1 MPAIGRFGGGAVAYR
16 IREAA
21 QRPAATGYEAFQG
34 WRRGLVRNSAAGEL
48 LELFLVAA
56 VASVLAIRA
65 FLAATGYPQL
75 GGDGLHIA
83 HMLWG
88 GGLML
93 VALLLLFAFLSRPL
107 ARLAAITGGIGF
119 GTFIDELGKFI
130 TADNDYFY
138 APTIGLIYVIF
149 VAIFLA
155 LRAVRRVRTYSP
167 PDALVNALAQIGDN
181 VSAPLSAAQKR
192 ELLALLAQSDQAHP
206 LLPHLRAYVEGME
219 GRAPDETHWY
229 FRLKDRAL
237 GAYARIAA
245 ARWFAALFPVV
256 FFLWG
261 LVQVVWAVWLVYGF
275 FDATTADDFRWY
287 HYAQAGAMV
296 VSGVCVVIGFWRWYG
311 HADRAGGYRWYIRST
326 LVSIF
331 ITQVAIFLN
340 SQLAALS
347 GLSVNVLAYV
357 TLAILANLEAGTPHP
372 GDAPG

>member
-1 MPAIGRFGGGAVAYR
+1 MASR
-16 IREAA
+16 IRDVA

-93 VALLLLFAFLSRPL
+93 VALLLLFTFLSRPL

-149 VAIFLA
+149 VVIFLA
-155 LRAVRRVRTYSP
+155 LRAVRRAQTYAP
-167 PDALVNALAQIGDN
+167 PDALVNALGQIGDN
-181 VSAPLSAAQKR
+181 VSAPLSAQKKQ
-192 ELLALLAQSDQAHP
+192 EVLALLAQSDPAHP

-219 GRAPDETHWY
+219 SRQQEETHWY
-229 FRLKDRAL
+229 FRLRDWAFRAYE
-237 GAYARIAA
+237 GIATT
-245 ARWFAALFPVV
+245 RWFAALFPVV

-261 LVQVVWAVWLVYGF
+261 AVQVGGAVWLVYGF
-275 FDATTADDFRWY
+275 FGANAAADFRWY
-287 HYAQAGAMV
+287 HYAQAGSMV
-296 VSGVCVVIGFWRWYG
+296 ASGVCVVIGFWYWYV
-311 HADRAGGYRWYIRST
+311 HSARDRGYRWYIRAT

-347 GLSVNVLAYV
+347 GLSVNVLAYA
-357 TLAILANLEAGTPHP
+357 TLAILANLEAGSPHP
-372 GDAPG
+372 DAAADGRQAG